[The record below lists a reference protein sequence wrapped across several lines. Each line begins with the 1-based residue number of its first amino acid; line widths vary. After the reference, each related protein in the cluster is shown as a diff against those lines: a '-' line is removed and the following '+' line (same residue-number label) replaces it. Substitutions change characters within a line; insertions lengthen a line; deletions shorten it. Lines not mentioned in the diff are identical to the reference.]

1 MRKHSYVR
9 WHAVIVSWLDLIDRE
24 ITLQGNE
31 IKMKKQI
38 KCGAGQLG
46 VCIHINSSNP
56 RSSSPTLLTPPRP
69 MHVRVHV
76 CVFLWQALD
85 ACTAS
90 YEPRC
95 LLFLSPVPLHQVS
108 VARVA
113 ARFGWLPAPAGGA
126 GSSVCAVC
134 CFACSAQTAPARVS
148 LHKSSMSRAV

>member
-1 MRKHSYVR
+1 
-9 WHAVIVSWLDLIDRE
+9 
-24 ITLQGNE
+24 
-31 IKMKKQI
+31 MKKQI

-46 VCIHINSSNP
+46 VCIHINTTTPGAPLPPFSNP
-56 RSSSPTLLTPPRP
+56 PPCMRVCMCVCFSLTSLGC
-69 MHVRVHV
+69 MYNG
-76 CVFLWQALD
+76 
-85 ACTAS
+85 S